1 MTDKLFNIVGVS
13 TQGKTTKFRVA
24 NGSIADRTK
33 VLERAGC
40 TDIVF
45 MELTSPMTKLDAI
58 AAFKAS
64 YPEFENVRMPNDTS
78 GNKTVKVSRK
88 TKAVDPATAVLND
101 AEAEVKTEAVAETV

>member
-13 TQGKTTKFRVA
+13 TQGKVTKFRVA

-40 TDIVF
+40 TDITF
-45 MELTSPMTKLDAI
+45 MELTTPMNKLDAI

-64 YPEFENVRMPNDTS
+64 YPQYENVRMPND
-78 GNKTVKVSRK
+78 KTGTKSVKVAR
-88 TKAVDPATAVLND
+88 TKGTNTDPATAVLN
-101 AEAEVKTEAVAETV
+101 EPVAETETV